1 MPIAPW
7 SETAPLLVDVAMG
20 RAPADML
27 VRNGKWVNV
36 HSGEIIPATD
46 IAIKA
51 GRFAAI
57 GPDLTYTQGPETVV
71 IDAADRYLV
80 PGLCDGHMHV
90 ESGMI
95 TVTEFCRAVIPHG
108 TTSMFIDPHEIA
120 NVLGLE
126 GVRLMHDEAATMPT
140 NVYVQMPSCVPA
152 APGLE
157 TAGASIDE
165 HDVAEAMTWPNIIGL
180 GEMMNFPGVAAND
193 AKMLAEIAATQR
205 AGKTVGGHYA
215 SHDLGRPFY
224 GYVAGGPADDHEG
237 TRLEDPIARVRRGM
251 RAMLRFGSA
260 WYDVAPQIKA
270 VTELGLDPR
279 NFILCTDDRFATTL
293 TTDGHIDN
301 VVRYAIAQGLK
312 PITAIQMAS
321 INTATHFGLE
331 RELGSITPGR
341 RADLILSSDLVELP
355 IEMVIAHGRVV
366 AEAGRL
372 VEEIAPYAYP
382 DFSRNTVKV
391 GRTIAATDFDIA
403 APAGKNSVTA
413 RVIGIIENKTNT
425 RALERTLAV
434 ESGLVV
440 PDAAQDVAQV
450 AVIER
455 HKGTG
460 KVVNGLVSGFR
471 YTTDCGVAA
480 TVAHDSHHMIVVG
493 TNREDMALAANRLQ
507 QVGGGFVVYSKGK
520 ELALV
525 ELPIAGMMSDER
537 AEIVARKAE
546 AVRMAM
552 VQCGCTLNNALIQ
565 HMFVALPVIPELRLT
580 DLGLVDVTRFEFVDL
595 FVQAPA

>member
-57 GPDLTYTQGPETVV
+57 GPDLAYTQGPETVV

-355 IEMVIAHGRVV
+355 IEVVIAHGRVL

-382 DFSRNTVKV
+382 DFARNTVKV
-391 GRTIAATDFDIA
+391 GRTIAATDFEIA

-440 PDAAQDVAQV
+440 PDASQDVAQV

-537 AEIVARKAE
+537 AEIVAKKAE

>member
-1 MPIAPW
+1 MPIRSW
-7 SETAPLLVDVAMG
+7 SETASELVDVAMG
-20 RAPADML
+20 RAPADLL
-27 VRNGKWVNV
+27 VRKGRWVNV
-36 HSGEIIPATD
+36 HSGEIIAGTD
-46 IAIKA
+46 VAIKS
-51 GRFAAI
+51 GRFAAV
-57 GPDLTYTQGPETVV
+57 GADLGYTAGAETKI
-71 IDAADRYLV
+71 IDAGDRYLV

-95 TVTEFCRAVIPHG
+95 TVTEFVRAVLPHG

-120 NVLGLE
+120 NVLGLK

-157 TAGASIDE
+157 TAGATISVA
-165 HDVAEAMTWPNIIGL
+165 DVEEAMGWPNIIGL
-180 GEMMNFPGVAAND
+180 GEMMNFPGVTMND
-193 AKMLAEIAATQR
+193 PQMLGEIAATQR

-215 SHDLGRPFY
+215 SLDLGRAFH
-224 GYVAGGPADDHEG
+224 GYVAAGPSDDHEG
-237 TRLEDPIARVRRGM
+237 TRTEDGIARVRQGL

-260 WYDVAPQIKA
+260 WYDIAPQIKA
-270 VTELGLDPR
+270 ITEHRLDAR

-293 TTDGHIDN
+293 MTDGHVDDI
-301 VVRYAIAQGLK
+301 VRYAIGQGL
-312 PITAIQMAS
+312 PPLTALQMVT
-321 INTATHFGLE
+321 INTASHFGLE

-341 RADLILSSDLVELP
+341 RADLIISSDLVTLP
-355 IEMVIAHGRVV
+355 IELVLACGEVW
-366 AEAGRL
+366 AENGRL
-372 VEEIAPYAYP
+372 NREIAPYPYP
-382 DFSRNTVKV
+382 DFARNTVNV
-391 GRTIAATDFDIA
+391 GRRIAAADFEIE

-413 RVIGIIENKTNT
+413 RVIGVIENKTNT

-434 ESGLVV
+434 EDGIVAA
-440 PDAAQDVAQV
+440 DKAQDVALA

-455 HKGTG
+455 HTGSGRIAKGF
-460 KVVNGLVSGFR
+460 VSGFG
-471 YTTDCGVAA
+471 YTAECAVAA
-480 TVAHDSHHMIVVG
+480 TVAHDSHNMIVVG

-507 QVGGGFVVYSKGK
+507 EVGGGFIVVSGGR

-546 AVRMAM
+546 AVRVAM

-565 HMFVALPVIPELRLT
+565 HMFIALPVIPELRLT
-580 DLGLVDVTRFEFVDL
+580 DLGLVDVTRFGFTNL
-595 FVQAPA
+595 FV

>member
-382 DFSRNTVKV
+382 DFARNTVKV
-391 GRTIAATDFDIA
+391 GRTIAATDFEIA